1 MNSSST
7 KQNVL
12 SIGCRGG
19 IRWDPRGTGA
29 PTLNEKKKNIY
40 IYIYINFIFRPP
52 FQNF

>member
-29 PTLNEKKKNIY
+29 PTLKEKNIYIFIY
-40 IYIYINFIFRPP
+40 IYIYQFYI
-52 FQNF
+52 

>member
-29 PTLNEKKKNIY
+29 PTLKEKKKKYIY
-40 IYIYINFIFRPP
+40 IYIYQFYI
-52 FQNF
+52 

>member
-29 PTLNEKKKNIY
+29 PTLKEKKNIY
-40 IYIYINFIFRPP
+40 IYIYQFYI
-52 FQNF
+52 